1 LAHNLARPEV
11 RTAVLDE
18 LERALRIEGERSVA
32 DLLEDA
38 GALAMARE
46 DCVRV
51 AGPLIAEFARD
62 PAFAAWLKA
71 I

>member
-1 LAHNLARPEV
+1 MTLAPPFNAAAL
-11 RTAVLDE
+11 LDE
-18 LERALRIEGERSVA
+18 LERALRIEGGRTVA

-38 GALAMARE
+38 GTLAIARE